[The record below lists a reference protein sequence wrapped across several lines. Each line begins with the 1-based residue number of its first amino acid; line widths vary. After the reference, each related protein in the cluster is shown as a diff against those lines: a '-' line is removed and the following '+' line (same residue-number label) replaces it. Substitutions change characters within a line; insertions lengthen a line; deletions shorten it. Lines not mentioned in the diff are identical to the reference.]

1 MQSEQNPETF
11 EMAESRGFTL
21 VELLVVIAII
31 ALLMSIL
38 MPALSRARKQ
48 AKDVLCQSRLKQWGA
63 IFAMY
68 TGEHDG
74 YFSNRS
80 QANNSGYWVESLR
93 SYYADDPQMRCC
105 PTATKPWTE
114 GGQGTF
120 SAWGIFKGPPSGPA
134 SLWGMRNDYGS
145 FAINSWVYNPPP
157 EVTDMWGHPTEDN
170 WRSANVKGANRIPLF
185 FDCWWFDTQPL
196 DTDEP
201 PEFDGDIYSDSGEI
215 RNSMKSA
222 CINRH
227 NGYIDML
234 FLDFSVG
241 KVGLKELWHLAWHK
255 TFNLSGPWTIAG
267 GVTQQDWPEWMR
279 QFRDY

>member
-1 MQSEQNPETF
+1 MKRS
-11 EMAESRGFTL
+11 GFTL

-38 MPALSRARKQ
+38 MPALSRAREQ

-63 IFAMY
+63 IFAIY

-74 YFSNRS
+74 NFSTRA

-93 SYYADDPQMRCC
+93 SYYGDEAQMRCC

-145 FAINSWVYNPPP
+145 FAISSWVYNPPP
-157 EVTDMWGHPTEDN
+157 EMTHMWGHPTAYN
-170 WRSANVKGANRIPLF
+170 WRNINVKGTNKIPLF
-185 FDCWWFDTQPL
+185 FDCWWFDTQPF
-196 DTDEP
+196 DIDGP
-201 PEFDGDIYSDSGEI
+201 PEFDGDIYADNGWI

-227 NGYIDML
+227 DGYINMV
-234 FLDFSVG
+234 FLDFTVR
-241 KVGLKELWHLAWHK
+241 KVGLKELWRLAWHRS
-255 TFNLSGPWTIAG
+255 FNLSGRWTTAG
-267 GVTQQDWPEWMR
+267 GVTPQNWPEWMR
-279 QFRDY
+279 GFKDY